1 MTGFNFF
8 SHGSQDLYPVY
19 LEDAKDLSN
28 AAATRATIISNCEP
42 VFPLPAIHRLLTYS
56 RIGGAIAG
64 GFFFGAVSQYLGR
77 RLTIITAVIFAACF
91 SEFDSDVQVCRGK
104 RSDVAPLQS
113 PCGSSLTT
121 LAVLLLARSSFSSVS
136 KALGVW

>member
-19 LEDAKDLSN
+19 LEDAKGLANSS
-28 AAATRATIISNCEP
+28 ATRATIISNCTL
-42 VFPLPAIHRLLTYS
+42 LPPCSVSQTLLTVLG
-56 RIGGAIAG
+56 IGGAIAG

-91 SEFDSDVQVCRGK
+91 SESE
-104 RSDVAPLQS
+104 LQDQ
-113 PCGSSLTT
+113 P
-121 LAVLLLARSSFSSVS
+121 
-136 KALGVW
+136 